1 LRFRQQNQLLPC
13 SAYACVVAAAKPV
26 CLCTPGGHPAPP
38 SSLRSCRY
46 QRKAKRDSMSSQP
59 PPYPGHNE
67 KSPQGYP
74 GQFPQQQF
82 VPPQQQYMPQQP
94 GAPVV
99 VQHQYV
105 APRMFGASPINMQ
118 CPNCHA
124 QVTTATIED
133 IGVIAWIAAGVMCAV
148 GLWCC
153 MCIPLCMDSLKVTPN
168 SDQKSTIHMLALVLK
183 LLFFHVCIT
192 FQTFHSFCTCV
203 KWCFLLYDLGATYCI
218 SHNL

>member
-1 LRFRQQNQLLPC
+1 MG
-13 SAYACVVAAAKPV
+13 V
-26 CLCTPGGHPAPP
+26 CLCTPGGDPALPAAYVVVADIRGK
-38 SSLRSCRY
+38 LTERERG
-46 QRKAKRDSMSSQP
+46 SMSSQP

-67 KSPQGYP
+67 KSPHGYP

-82 VPPQQQYMPQQP
+82 VPPRQQYMPGQPQHP

-153 MCIPLCMDSLKVTPN
+153 M
-168 SDQKSTIHMLALVLK
+168 
-183 LLFFHVCIT
+183 
-192 FQTFHSFCTCV
+192 
-203 KWCFLLYDLGATYCI
+203 
-218 SHNL
+218 